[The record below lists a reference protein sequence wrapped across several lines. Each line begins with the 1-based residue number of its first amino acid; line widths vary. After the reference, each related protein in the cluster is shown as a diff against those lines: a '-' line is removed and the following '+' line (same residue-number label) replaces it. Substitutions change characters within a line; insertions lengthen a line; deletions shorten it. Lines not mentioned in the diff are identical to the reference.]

1 MTDEEKSKRR
11 VELMK
16 KRLTQGL
23 TLTEA
28 HELSMLDNVSEF
40 VPWKQC
46 DEHKQ
51 SYLYGRKCPICI
63 E

>member
-1 MTDEEKSKRR
+1 MDDEKSKRR
-11 VELMK
+11 IELMK

-28 HELSMLDNVSEF
+28 HELATLDDASSF
-40 VPWKQC
+40 VPWKRC
-46 DEHKQ
+46 EEHKQ
-51 SYLYGRKCPICI
+51 AYLYSTKCPICI